1 MDLIF
6 YRHPT
11 PDAARGLC
19 YGRLDLGI
27 GPTGPDEIAL
37 ACETSP
43 SVTRIISSPAQRAL
57 ALATP
62 LAGAAGLS
70 LTTDARL
77 WEMDMGRWEGQLWSE
92 IDRAES
98 DPWAEDALNRKTP
111 GGEAFVDVIARVKSV
126 LDEITQPTCIVA
138 HAGPIR
144 AARMILTGASFEDVF
159 AEQVPFATPVMFEVG
174 LKNG

>member
-11 PDAARGLC
+11 PDAATGLC

-27 GPTGPDEIAL
+27 GPTGPDEIAR
-37 ACETSP
+37 ACAMAP
-43 SVTRIISSPAQRAL
+43 SFTQIISSPAKRAL

-62 LAGAAGLS
+62 LATTAGLS
-70 LTTDARL
+70 LTTDERL
-77 WEMDMGRWEGQLWSE
+77 WEMDMGRWEGLLWSE

-98 DPWAEDALNRKTP
+98 DPWAKDALNRPTP
-111 GGEAFVDVIARVKSV
+111 DGEAFVDVIARVKSV
-126 LDEITQPTCIVA
+126 LEGVTQPTCIVA

-144 AARMILTGASFEDVF
+144 AARMILTGASFDDVF
-159 AEQVPFATPVMFEVG
+159 AEQVPFATAVTFKMG
-174 LKNG
+174 